1 MDRLA
6 STASTPIVSVVAPP
20 GYGKTTVLAQWTT
33 QQPRAT
39 AWVNVDSLD
48 NDPNVLLTHVAV
60 ALDRVEPLGDG
71 VFSAVA
77 SPAAA
82 LANVTAA
89 RVTAAMGSMTR
100 PFVLVLDHLEAL
112 HNPAACDAV
121 ALLADCLPAGGQLA
135 LGSRHEPPLP
145 MSLVRSHGDVVEVTA
160 DDLAMDET
168 EAEALLAGVGVRLD
182 PDELAALIDRT
193 EGWAAGLYLAAL
205 AVKAGRS
212 QRSAGFAFSG
222 DDRLMADYL
231 RSQFLSLL
239 SPEEVRFL
247 VRTSVL
253 ERLTGGLC
261 DEVLDD
267 VGSASVLRN
276 LEASNLLVVPLDRHR
291 EWYRYHRL
299 LRDMLARQLELD
311 EPEIVADLHQ
321 RAADWHERHHL
332 PEAAI
337 HHAMAAGDED
347 RSARL
352 VQALTIPAYASGRV
366 ETTTRWF
373 GWFESRDVVAH
384 HPAIAVL
391 GALLRS
397 LAGEPAAAE
406 RWAAAAEPTG
416 DAWPPESYSRP
427 EPPPGWRPLLRALL
441 CRHGVAEMR
450 ADAEAA
456 VRAMPAGAFLRWT
469 AILLEGIAHLLEGDV
484 HEADRIVAD
493 AYEVAMDTGANPAV
507 AAALAIR
514 SLIAMDRRRWPDAE
528 AMLDRAVEL
537 VRTAG
542 IEEYIESAL
551 VFALAAR
558 VATRAGDHARATEHL
573 TQVNRI
579 RPRLNHAIPYQAA
592 LTLIHAGYAYLEM
605 GDAGGARA
613 VTREL
618 RDVLLHRPDLGV
630 IVDQATEMYA
640 VLEAAGDGTVGVS
653 SLTAAE
659 LRLVPFLSTHLSFRE
674 IGERLYLSRHTVK
687 TQAISIY
694 RKLGVSSRSGAI
706 ERMHAIG
713 LIERT

>member
-1 MDRLA
+1 M
-6 STASTPIVSVVAPP
+6 
-20 GYGKTTVLAQWTT
+20 
-33 QQPRAT
+33 
-39 AWVNVDSLD
+39 
-48 NDPNVLLTHVAV
+48 
-60 ALDRVEPLGDG
+60 LG
-71 VFSAVA
+71 
-77 SPAAA
+77 
-82 LANVTAA
+82 
-89 RVTAAMGSMTR
+89 
-100 PFVLVLDHLEAL
+100 
-112 HNPAACDAV
+112 
-121 ALLADCLPAGGQLA
+121 
-135 LGSRHEPPLP
+135 
-145 MSLVRSHGDVVEVTA
+145 
-160 DDLAMDET
+160 
-168 EAEALLAGVGVRLD
+168 
-182 PDELAALIDRT
+182 
-193 EGWAAGLYLAAL
+193 
-205 AVKAGRS
+205 
-212 QRSAGFAFSG
+212 
-222 DDRLMADYL
+222 
-231 RSQFLSLL
+231 
-239 SPEEVRFL
+239 
-247 VRTSVL
+247 
-253 ERLTGGLC
+253 
-261 DEVLDD
+261 
-267 VGSASVLRN
+267 
-276 LEASNLLVVPLDRHR
+276 
-291 EWYRYHRL
+291 
-299 LRDMLARQLELD
+299 RQLELD
-311 EPEIVADLHQ
+311 EPELVDELHQ
-321 RAADWHERHHL
+321 RAAAWYERHHL
-332 PEAAI
+332 PEAAV
-337 HHAMAAGDED
+337 HHAMAAGDVN

-366 ETTTRWF
+366 ETTTQWF
-373 GWFESRDVVAH
+373 GWFESRDAVAH

-406 RWAAAAEPTG
+406 RWAAAAEP
-416 DAWPPESYSRP
+416 PESEPPP
-427 EPPPGWRPLLRALL
+427 EPPPGWRPLLRAVQ
-441 CRHGVAEMR
+441 CRHGVADMR

-484 HEADRIVAD
+484 DGADRIVAD
-493 AYEVAMDTGANPAV
+493 AYDVAMDAGANPA
-507 AAALAIR
+507 AAASLAIR
-514 SLIAMDRRRWPDAE
+514 SLIAMDSHRLPDSE
-528 AMLDRAVEL
+528 AMLDRAVEF

-558 VATRAGDHARATEHL
+558 AATRAGDHARATEHL

-605 GDAGGARA
+605 GDAGGARV

-630 IVDQATEMYA
+630 IVEQATVLYA
-640 VLEAAGDGTVGVS
+640 VVEAAGDGTVGVS